1 MSNKNNEHCL
11 SFRKI
16 CEVYRFECLF
26 LLKFNLKVF
35 MQIINP
41 ATEEIITILQED
53 STESLQKKL
62 KTLQKGQ
69 KSWAKTALK
78 KRIAIIEKFSEL
90 LAENIEELA
99 ATLTS
104 EMGKPLQQARNEVNG
119 ARGRIK
125 YFVENSQKYLK
136 DEIMTRQEGLTERI
150 SYEPL
155 GVVCNISAWN
165 YPFLVGVNVFIPALI
180 GGNAVFYKPSE
191 FSTLTGLKIEKY
203 LKEAGVPDD
212 VFAVAVGAKEVGEQ
226 LLKMPLDGYF
236 FTGSYRTGLYIY
248 EKVAPKM
255 VPCQLE
261 LGGKDPLYIADDVAD
276 IQAVAAG
283 TADGAFYNNGQ
294 SCCAVERIYVHEKVY
309 DRYVEEF
316 VKEVKSYKIG
326 QPTADGIYIGALSRK
341 SQLDFLEKQVQDA
354 VKKGAN
360 LLSGGKVIEG
370 EGYFFEPTVLT
381 NVTHKM
387 DVMREESFGPIIG
400 IMKVKDDKEATKL
413 MQDTEYGLTA
423 AVYTADK
430 KRAEK
435 ILKQVDAGS
444 GYWNCCDRVSA
455 PLPWSG
461 RKNSGFG
468 ATLSH
473 AGIRAFVKPKAWH
486 LRG

>member
-1 MSNKNNEHCL
+1 
-11 SFRKI
+11 
-16 CEVYRFECLF
+16 
-26 LLKFNLKVF
+26 

-41 ATEEIITILQED
+41 ATEEIIATLQED
-53 STESLQKKL
+53 SAESLKNKL

-69 KSWAKTALK
+69 KSWAKVNLK
-78 KRIAIIEKFSEL
+78 KRIAIIAKFSEL
-90 LAENIEELA
+90 LGENIEELA
-99 ATLTS
+99 ETLTS

-125 YFVENSQKYLK
+125 FFVENSQKYLK
-136 DEIMTRQEGLTERI
+136 DEVMTKQEGLTERI

-191 FSTLTGLKIEKY
+191 FSTLTGLKIEKF
-203 LKEAGVPDD
+203 LKAAGVPED
-212 VFAVAVGAKEVGEQ
+212 VFAVAVGAKEIGEQ
-226 LLKMPLDGYF
+226 LLAMPLDGYF

-261 LGGKDPLYIADDVAD
+261 LGGKDPLYVADDVAD

-326 QPTADGIYIGALSRK
+326 QPTEDSVYIGALSRK

-354 VKKGAN
+354 VKKGAT
-360 LLSGGKVIEG
+360 LLTGGKRIEG
-370 EGYFFEPTVLT
+370 NGYFFEPTVLT
-381 NVTHKM
+381 NVNHKM
-387 DVMREESFGPIIG
+387 DVMKAESFGPIIG

-423 AVYTADK
+423 AVYTPDK
-430 KRAEK
+430 KRAER
-435 ILKQVDAGS
+435 ILKQVNAGS

-461 RKNSGFG
+461 RKHSGFG

>member
-1 MSNKNNEHCL
+1 
-11 SFRKI
+11 
-16 CEVYRFECLF
+16 
-26 LLKFNLKVF
+26 

-41 ATEEIITILQED
+41 ATEEIIATLQED
-53 STESLQKKL
+53 SAESLKTKL

-69 KSWAKTALK
+69 KSWAKVNLK
-78 KRIAIIEKFSEL
+78 KRIAIIEKFAEL

-125 YFVENSQKYLK
+125 FFVDNSQKYLK
-136 DEIMTRQEGLTERI
+136 DEVMTKQEGLVERI

-155 GVVCNISAWN
+155 GVICNISAWN

-180 GGNAVFYKPSE
+180 GGNSVFYKPSE
-191 FSTLTGLKIEKY
+191 FSTLTGLKIEKF
-203 LKEAGVPDD
+203 LKAAGVPED
-212 VFAVAVGAKEVGEQ
+212 VFTVAVGAKKVGEQ
-226 LLKMPLDGYF
+226 LLTMPLDGYF

-261 LGGKDPLYIADDVAD
+261 LGGKDPLYIADDIAD
-276 IQAVAAG
+276 IQSVAAG

-316 VKEVKSYKIG
+316 VKEVKNYKIG
-326 QPTADGIYIGALSRK
+326 QPTDDGIYIGALSRE

-354 VKKGAN
+354 IKKGAT
-360 LLSGGKVIEG
+360 LLTGGKRIEG
-370 EGYFFEPTVLT
+370 KGYFFEPTVLT
-381 NVTHKM
+381 DVNHKM
-387 DVMREESFGPIIG
+387 DVMKAESFGPIIG

-413 MQDTEYGLTA
+413 MQDTDYGLTA
-423 AVYTADK
+423 AVYTLDK
-430 KRAEK
+430 KRAER
-435 ILKQVDAGS
+435 ILRQINAGTS
-444 GYWNCCDRVSA
+444 YWNCCDRVSA

-461 RKNSGFG
+461 RKHSGFG

>member
-1 MSNKNNEHCL
+1 
-11 SFRKI
+11 
-16 CEVYRFECLF
+16 
-26 LLKFNLKVF
+26 
-35 MQIINP
+35 MQVINP
-41 ATEEIITILQED
+41 ATEEIITTLVED
-53 STESLQKKL
+53 TAESLQLKL

-69 KSWAKTALK
+69 KAWARVPLK
-78 KRIAIIEKFSEL
+78 KRISIIAQFSEL

-125 YFVENSQKYLK
+125 YFVENSQKYLE
-136 DEIMTRQEGLTERI
+136 DEIATRQDNLTERI

-155 GVVCNISAWN
+155 GVICNISAWN

-203 LKEAGVPDD
+203 LKKAGVPDD
-212 VFAVAVGAKEVGEQ
+212 AFQVAIGAREVGEQ
-226 LLKMPLDGYF
+226 LLEMPLDGYF
-236 FTGSYRTGLYIY
+236 FTGSYRTGQFIY
-248 EKVAPKM
+248 EKVANKM

-261 LGGKDPLYIADDVAD
+261 LGGKDPLYVADDVAD
-276 IQAVAAG
+276 IQGVAAG

-309 DRYVEEF
+309 DQYVEEF
-316 VKEVKSYKIG
+316 VKEVNGYKIG
-326 QPTADGIYIGALSRK
+326 QPKDEGVYIGALSRQ
-341 SQLDFLEKQVQDA
+341 SQLEFLESQVQDA
-354 VKKGAN
+354 LKKGAK
-360 LLSGGKVIEG
+360 LLIGGKSIAG
-370 EGYFFEPTVLT
+370 QGYFFEPTVLVDV
-381 NVTHKM
+381 NHKM
-387 DVMREESFGPIIG
+387 SVMKDESFGPIIG

-423 AVYTADK
+423 AVYTSDK
-430 KRAEK
+430 KMAEK
-435 ILKQVDAGS
+435 ILKQINAGTS
-444 GYWNCCDRVSA
+444 YWNCCDRVSA

-473 AGIRAFVKPKAWH
+473 AGIKAFVKPKAWH

>member
-1 MSNKNNEHCL
+1 
-11 SFRKI
+11 
-16 CEVYRFECLF
+16 
-26 LLKFNLKVF
+26 
-35 MQIINP
+35 MQVINP
-41 ATEEIITILQED
+41 ATEEIITTLVED
-53 STESLQKKL
+53 NAESLQAKL

-69 KSWAKTALK
+69 KAWARVPLK
-78 KRIAIIEKFSEL
+78 KRISIIAQFSEL
-90 LAENIEELA
+90 IAENIEELA

-119 ARGRIK
+119 ARARIK
-125 YFVENSQKYLK
+125 YFVENAQKYLK
-136 DEIMTRQEGLTERI
+136 DEVVTRQDNLTERI

-155 GVVCNISAWN
+155 GVICNISAWN

-191 FSTLTGLKIEKY
+191 FSTLTGQKIEKY
-203 LKEAGVPDD
+203 LKKAGVPED
-212 VFAVAVGAKEVGEQ
+212 VFQVAIGAREVGE
-226 LLKMPLDGYF
+226 LLLEMPLDGYF
-236 FTGSYRTGLYIY
+236 FTGSYRTGQFIY
-248 EKVAPKM
+248 EKVAHKM

-261 LGGKDPLYIADDVAD
+261 LGGKDPLYVADDVAD
-276 IQAVAAG
+276 IQGVAAG

-309 DRYVEEF
+309 DQYVEEF
-316 VKEVKSYKIG
+316 VKEVNGYKIG
-326 QPTADGIYIGALSRK
+326 QPKEEGVYIGALSRQ
-341 SQLDFLEKQVQDA
+341 SQLEFLENQVQDA
-354 VKKGAN
+354 LKKGAK
-360 LLSGGKVIEG
+360 LLIGGKSIAG
-370 EGYFFEPTVLT
+370 QGYFFEPTVLVDV
-381 NVTHKM
+381 NHKM
-387 DVMREESFGPIIG
+387 SVMKDESFGPIIG

-423 AVYTADK
+423 AVYTTDK

-435 ILKQVDAGS
+435 ILKQVNAGT

>member
-1 MSNKNNEHCL
+1 
-11 SFRKI
+11 
-16 CEVYRFECLF
+16 
-26 LLKFNLKVF
+26 

-41 ATEEIITILQED
+41 ATEEIIATLQED
-53 STESLQKKL
+53 SAESLKTKL

-69 KSWAKTALK
+69 KSWAKVNLK
-78 KRIAIIEKFSEL
+78 KRIAIIEKFAEL

-125 YFVENSQKYLK
+125 FFVDNSQKYLK
-136 DEIMTRQEGLTERI
+136 DEVMTKQEGLVERI

-155 GVVCNISAWN
+155 GVICNISAWN

-180 GGNAVFYKPSE
+180 GGNSVFYKPSE
-191 FSTLTGLKIEKY
+191 FSTLTGLKIEKF
-203 LKEAGVPDD
+203 LKAAGVPED
-212 VFAVAVGAKEVGEQ
+212 VFTVAVGAKKVGEQ
-226 LLKMPLDGYF
+226 LLTMPLDGYF

-261 LGGKDPLYIADDVAD
+261 LGGKDPLYIADDIAD
-276 IQAVAAG
+276 IQSVAAG

-316 VKEVKSYKIG
+316 VKEVKNYKIG
-326 QPTADGIYIGALSRK
+326 QPTDDGIYIGALSRE

-354 VKKGAN
+354 IKKGAT
-360 LLSGGKVIEG
+360 LLTGGKRIEG
-370 EGYFFEPTVLT
+370 KGYFFEPTVLT
-381 NVTHKM
+381 DVNHKM
-387 DVMREESFGPIIG
+387 DVMQAESFGPIIG
-400 IMKVKDDKEATKL
+400 IMKVKDDKEATNL
-413 MQDTEYGLTA
+413 MQDTDYGLTA
-423 AVYTADK
+423 AVYTLDK
-430 KRAEK
+430 KRAER
-435 ILKQVDAGS
+435 ILRQINAGTS
-444 GYWNCCDRVSA
+444 YWNCCDRVSA

-461 RKNSGFG
+461 RKHSGFG

>member
-1 MSNKNNEHCL
+1 
-11 SFRKI
+11 
-16 CEVYRFECLF
+16 
-26 LLKFNLKVF
+26 

-41 ATEEIITILQED
+41 ATEAVISILEED
-53 STESLQKKL
+53 TTENLQKKFKIL
-62 KTLQKGQ
+62 LAGQ
-69 KSWAKTALK
+69 KSWAKMALK

-90 LAENIEELA
+90 LTENIELLS

-119 ARGRIK
+119 AKTRIN

-136 DEIMTRQEGLTERI
+136 DEVVTRQEGLTERI

-180 GGNAVFYKPSE
+180 AGNAVMYKPSE
-191 FSTLTGLKIEKY
+191 FSTLTGLMIEKL
-203 LKEAGVPDD
+203 LKEAGVPSN
-212 VFAVAVGAKEVGEQ
+212 VFVVAIGAKEVGEQ
-226 LLKMPLDGYF
+226 LLKIPFDGYF
-236 FTGSYRTGLYIY
+236 FTGSYRTGLHIY

-255 VPCQLE
+255 VVCQLE
-261 LGGKDPLYIADDVAD
+261 LGGKDPLYVTDDIAD
-276 IQAVAAG
+276 IGAVAAG

-309 DRYVEEF
+309 DQYVAEF

-326 QPTADGIYIGALSRK
+326 QPTLDGVYIGALSRK
-341 SQLDFLEKQVQDA
+341 SQLVFLEKQVQDA
-354 VKKGAN
+354 LKKGAT
-360 LLSGGKVIEG
+360 LLTGGRAIDQK
-370 EGYFFEPTVLT
+370 GYFFEPTVLI

-387 DVMREESFGPIIG
+387 DVMCEESFGPIIG
-400 IMKVKDDKEATKL
+400 IMKVKNDKEAIKL

-423 AVYTADK
+423 AVYAADR

-435 ILKQVDAGS
+435 ILNQLDAGS
-444 GYWNCCDRVSA
+444 AYWNCCDRVSA

-468 ATLSH
+468 TTLSH

-486 LRG
+486 LRS

>member
-1 MSNKNNEHCL
+1 
-11 SFRKI
+11 
-16 CEVYRFECLF
+16 
-26 LLKFNLKVF
+26 
-35 MQIINP
+35 MQVINP
-41 ATEEIITILQED
+41 ATEEIITTLVED
-53 STESLQKKL
+53 NAESLQAKL

-69 KSWAKTALK
+69 KAWARVPLK
-78 KRIAIIEKFSEL
+78 KRISIIAQFSEL
-90 LAENIEELA
+90 IAENIEELA

-119 ARGRIK
+119 ARARIK

-136 DEIMTRQEGLTERI
+136 DEVVTRQDNLTERI

-155 GVVCNISAWN
+155 GVICNISAWN

-191 FSTLTGLKIEKY
+191 FSTLTGQKIEKY
-203 LKEAGVPDD
+203 LKKAGIPEDA
-212 VFAVAVGAKEVGEQ
+212 FQVAIGAREVGEQ
-226 LLKMPLDGYF
+226 LLELPLDGYF
-236 FTGSYRTGLYIY
+236 FTGSYRTGLSIY
-248 EKVAPKM
+248 EKVAHKM

-261 LGGKDPLYIADDVAD
+261 LGGKDPLYVADDVAD
-276 IQAVAAG
+276 IKGIAAG

-309 DRYVEEF
+309 DQYVEEF
-316 VKEVKSYKIG
+316 VKEVNGYKIG
-326 QPTADGIYIGALSRK
+326 QPKEDGVYIGALSRQ
-341 SQLDFLEKQVQDA
+341 SQLEFLENQVQDA
-354 VKKGAN
+354 LKKGAK
-360 LLSGGKVIEG
+360 LLIGGKSLAG
-370 EGYFFEPTVLT
+370 QGYFFEPTVLVDV
-381 NVTHKM
+381 NHKM
-387 DVMREESFGPIIG
+387 SVMKDESFGPIIG

-435 ILKQVDAGS
+435 ILKQVNAGT